1 MNLTHCLKIC
11 SRQTVMANMQYTS
24 NFRIGENQIWKW
36 RSNWF
41 AYSTLHSKTAGT
53 YKWKK
58 NILLFF
64 YHFRQA
70 SNLSNALIVTENWH
84 QSKFIFIQSTIHV
97 FSIVNQIN
105 PTSTVK
111 YNLLLDLI
119 RGVLKLQ
126 KSLINS
132 RCKTQFLVKD
142 ILMLLNIFL
151 E

>member
-1 MNLTHCLKIC
+1 MKEKYFVI
-11 SRQTVMANMQYTS
+11 
-24 NFRIGENQIWKW
+24 
-36 RSNWF
+36 
-41 AYSTLHSKTAGT
+41 
-53 YKWKK
+53 
-58 NILLFF
+58 F

-105 PTSTVK
+105 PTSTVE
-111 YNLLLDLI
+111 YNLMLDLI

-132 RCKTQFLVKD
+132 RCKTHFFSKRYSYAHKHLSRTIYSFSYAWFFRTTMSCPVLASRYH
-142 ILMLLNIFL
+142 ILILTFH
-151 E
+151 